1 MKKLFFSLIILFFHI
16 TLFSLEENNTQ
27 NDLAYF
33 TGLRAA
39 YSDAK
44 VVFSD
49 TDMENSLISMVLA
62 LEVRIDIFDYLSLG
76 LIAGY
81 NWNHFKDPLQVT
93 SLPLSLEIDNQSNNS
108 MVFGLNLMSEF
119 FSSGDFSISARG
131 EFLYFKQFERETE
144 INLDIVT
151 GSSLTKHW
159 FYQGTLDMVL
169 KYHGL
174 NAIILYA
181 GPQLNIIKGTLTISE
196 TIEEIEAEI
205 ELKHR
210 QKNLLGIVGG
220 LVSEFARNWE
230 AGLEINYFSKLTISA
245 SIFYSF

>member
-16 TLFSLEENNTQ
+16 TLFSLEENSTQ

-33 TGLRAA
+33 TGLRTA

-62 LEVRIDIFDYLSLG
+62 LEVRVDIFDYLSLG

-81 NWNHFKDPLQVT
+81 NWNHFKDSLQVT
-93 SLPLSLEIDNQSNNS
+93 SLPLSLEIDTQSNNS
-108 MVFGLNLMSEF
+108 MVFGLSLMSEF

-131 EFLYFKQFERETE
+131 EFLYFKRFEQETE

-159 FYQGTLDMVL
+159 FYQGTLDLVL

-174 NAIILYA
+174 DAIILYA

-196 TIEEIEAEI
+196 TIAEIEAET

-220 LVSEFARNWE
+220 VVFEFTRNWE